1 MNCVETK
8 NNIEALLDGELD
20 DIARDEI
27 EHHLWICPACLELK
41 ERMTTFSSLLQM
53 SDIPAPSAQ
62 LDKRVME
69 SFKTHNASESL
80 WQRWVFGGFIVPKPI
95 FASLLLLML
104 GSTWL
109 AFQMGKISSTE
120 ILMTAPSIVLNEIPI
135 QNAETKIQ
143 TVAVEVPVIKEKT
156 VTRIV
161 YVREPKNTINEKNEK
176 NTTNEK
182 GKSGV
187 LVRTN
192 APQFSS
198 TVTDKG
204 FFTDVSLRGFEP
216 SAEISAK
223 IIKEVKENEQ

>member
-41 ERMTTFSSLLQM
+41 ERMSAFSSLLQV
-53 SDIPAPSAQ
+53 SDFPLPSVR
-62 LDKRVME
+62 LDERVME
-69 SFKTHNASESL
+69 SFKTHNASVTFRHRL
-80 WQRWVFGGFIVPKPI
+80 FFDRFILPKPI
-95 FASLLLLML
+95 FAAVLLLML
-104 GSTWL
+104 GSSWL
-109 AFQMGKISSTE
+109 AFQVGKISSTE
-120 ILMTAPSIVLNEIPI
+120 ILMTTPSIVSNEIPA
-135 QNAETKIQ
+135 QNAEPKIQ
-143 TVAVEVPVIKEKT
+143 TVTVEVPVIKEKT

-161 YVREPKNTINEKNEK
+161 YVRETKNTINEKNEK

-187 LVRTN
+187 FVRNDT
-192 APQFSS
+192 PQFSS
-198 TVTDKG
+198 TVTDRG
-204 FFTDVSLRGFEP
+204 FFTDVSLKGFEP
-216 SAEISAK
+216 SAEINAK